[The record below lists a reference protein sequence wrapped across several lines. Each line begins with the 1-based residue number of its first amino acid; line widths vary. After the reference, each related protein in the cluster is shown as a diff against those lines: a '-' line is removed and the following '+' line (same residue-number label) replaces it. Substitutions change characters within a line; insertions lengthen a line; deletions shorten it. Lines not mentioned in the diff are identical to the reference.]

1 VVLLALKLAENA
13 SIVRCVTL
21 QIKGLHKLVMTIHTS
36 LLTLIGNT
44 PMLQLKAF
52 DTGPCE
58 LFVKLEAHNPGGS
71 IKDRVGLAIIEAAET
86 SGELKPGGTIV
97 EATAGNTGIG
107 LALVAAIKGYKI
119 ILVIPDKMSREKI
132 LHLEGLGAQIVL
144 TRSDVPEGHPEYYQD
159 LARTIVA
166 TTPGSFLAN
175 QFSNPVN
182 PMIHR
187 TTTGPEIWDQ
197 MEGNL
202 DAVVA
207 GVGSGGTLTGM
218 AEFFREKD
226 PSIKMVAA
234 DPEGSIIADAVTKGS
249 FCYEGGSWLVE
260 GVGEDFIPD
269 VFNVDLIHDAVTVSD
284 KEAFQTLQTLVSVE
298 GILGGSSTGTL
309 VAGAVKWCRQQ
320 TTHKR
325 VVTFICDTGNKYLSK
340 AFNKAWL
347 YDNNLLEVPGI
358 GNLTDMISRRADRGE
373 MVSIAPTDT
382 LMTAYKRMRASDI
395 SQLPVL
401 EKNALVGVLDEEDI
415 LFSVTQN
422 QQAFTLPAGEVMTSK
437 LDIVSAQATESELA
451 QVLQEGKVAIIYD
464 KEVFMGFI
472 TKVDLINHYRT
483 QLD

>member
-1 VVLLALKLAENA
+1 
-13 SIVRCVTL
+13 
-21 QIKGLHKLVMTIHTS
+21 MTINTS
-36 LLTLIGNT
+36 LLSLIGNT
-44 PMLQLKAF
+44 PMLKLKAF

-58 LFVKLEAHNPGGS
+58 LFVKLESHNPGGS
-71 IKDRVGLAIIEAAET
+71 IKDRVGLAIIEAAEK
-86 SGELKPGGTIV
+86 SGELKPGGTII

-132 LHLEGLGAQIVL
+132 LHLEGLGAEIVL

-159 LARTIVA
+159 LARKIVA
-166 TTPGSFLAN
+166 ETPGSFLAN

-187 TTTGPEIWDQ
+187 TTTAPEIWEQ
-197 MEGNL
+197 MNGNL

-218 AEFFREKD
+218 AEFFKEKD

-249 FCYEGGSWLVE
+249 FSYDGGSWLVE

-269 VFNVDLIHDAVTVSD
+269 VLNVELLHDAAIVSD
-284 KEAFQTLQTLVSVE
+284 KEAFQTLQTLIREE

-309 VAGAVKWCRQQ
+309 VAGAVKWCQKQ
-320 TTHKR
+320 TTPKR

-340 AFNKAWL
+340 AFNKSWL
-347 YDNNLLEVPGI
+347 HDNDLLEVTLV
-358 GNLTDMISRRADRGE
+358 GNLTDLVNRRADQGD
-373 MVSIAPTDT
+373 MISVSTSDT
-382 LMTAYKRMRASDI
+382 LLTAYKRMRASDI
-395 SQLPVL
+395 SQIPVL
-401 EKNALVGVLDEEDI
+401 DQGKLVGVLDEEDL
-415 LFSVTQN
+415 LFNVSKSKE
-422 QQAFTLPAGEVMTSK
+422 AFSKVAGEFMVTD
-437 LDIVSAQATESELA
+437 LDVLLTTASEDELME
-451 QVLQEGKVAIIYD
+451 VLTQGKVAIIYD
-464 KEVFMGFI
+464 KDTFIGFI

-483 QLD
+483 KRSQD

>member
-1 VVLLALKLAENA
+1 
-13 SIVRCVTL
+13 
-21 QIKGLHKLVMTIHTS
+21 MTINTS
-36 LLTLIGNT
+36 LLSLIGNT
-44 PMLQLKAF
+44 PMLKLNAF

-58 LFVKLEAHNPGGS
+58 LFVKLESHNPGGS
-71 IKDRVGLAIIEAAET
+71 IKDRVGLAIIEAAER
-86 SGELKPGGTIV
+86 SGQLKSGGTIV

-132 LHLEGLGAQIVL
+132 LHLEGLGADIVL

-166 TTPGSFLAN
+166 KTPGAFLAN

-187 TTTGPEIWDQ
+187 TTTGPEIWQQ
-197 MEGNL
+197 MDGNL

-218 AEFFREKD
+218 AEFFRERD
-226 PSIKMVAA
+226 PTITMVAA
-234 DPEGSIIADAVTKGS
+234 DPEGSIVADAVTKGS
-249 FCYEGGSWLVE
+249 FAYDGGSWLVE

-309 VAGAVKWCRQQ
+309 VAGAVKWCQKQ
-320 TTHKR
+320 TTPKR

-340 AFNKAWL
+340 AFNKSWL
-347 YDNNLLEVPGI
+347 HDNDLLEVTSAGD
-358 GNLTDMISRRADRGE
+358 LTDLVNCRADRGE
-373 MVSIAPTDT
+373 MVSVLPTDT
-382 LMTAYKRMRASDI
+382 LMTAYKRMRASDV

-401 EKNALVGVLDEEDI
+401 NEGKLVGVMDEEDV
-415 LFSVTQN
+415 LFSVSQNKHYFAKTVGEFMTQ
-422 QQAFTLPAGEVMTSK
+422 Q
-437 LDIVSAQATESELA
+437 LDIVTADASEADLID
-451 QVLQEGKVAIIYD
+451 VLRQGKVAIIYQGD
-464 KEVFMGFI
+464 VFVGFI
-472 TKVDLINHYRT
+472 TRVDLINHYKT